1 MFRATFYALV
11 LVAIANP
18 GLADEVSDTL
28 SSALQAYEDGDIE
41 YAIEELDYAKQLL
54 QEMTSQQLTG
64 FLPEAPAGWTREIS
78 GDDMNAGLA
87 IMGGGIGAEADY
99 TDGTDSFTIT
109 IMADSPMIS
118 MFGGMLSNAGM
129 LGMKMHRI
137 GREKF
142 IFNDGELT
150 GLIDN
155 RILIQAKGAEVEVMI
170 PVLETID
177 FAGLEDFGG

>member
-11 LVAIANP
+11 LIAAGNP

-28 SSALQAYEDGDIE
+28 SSALQAYEDGDIA

-54 QEMTSQQLTG
+54 QQMNTQELTS
-64 FLPEAPAGWTREIS
+64 FLPEPPEGWTREI
-78 GDDMNAGLA
+78 GDGSMNAGLA
-87 IMGGGIGAEADY
+87 IMGGGVGAEAEY
-99 TDGTDSFTIT
+99 TDGTETFNVT
-109 IMADSPMIS
+109 IMANSPMIT
-118 MFGGMLSNAGM
+118 MFGGMISNAGM
-129 LGMKMHRI
+129 LGMKMHRV

-150 GLIDN
+150 GLIAN
-155 RILIQAKGAEVEVMI
+155 RILIQADGADPEVMI

-177 FAGLEDFGG
+177 FEALAEFGG